1 MVNENVPIQRT
12 AKGRLFNMFKG
23 NMEKDSVLLIQN
35 LLQYIMS
42 SSINHFGQNYTF

>member
-1 MVNENVPIQRT
+1 MKISQSKEQQR
-12 AKGRLFNMFKG
+12 RDLFNLFKG
-23 NMEKDSVLLIQN
+23 NMEKDSVLLIQD